1 MELVEEF
8 DSNPLIYYYIGVAF
22 RRLQKFEEAIHYLRE
37 SIKIESGILEVVV
50 ELGLNYV
57 LREYEEALVYFKKAL
72 KHQEMLK
79 YVQILLCAT

>member
-1 MELVEEF
+1 MLKEFPEKSLQSLLELVEEF

-50 ELGLNYV
+50 V
-57 LREYEEALVYFKKAL
+57 SVF
-72 KHQEMLK
+72 
-79 YVQILLCAT
+79 